1 MKLTKI
7 IAVLLLVGILFAG
20 CDVSQL
26 LESTEKEFTQG
37 DITLKLPATFMNY
50 SGTDSAKDKDFLFAS
65 SNIGVTGVK
74 EDKKELFN
82 YFGETD
88 LNGYAELIAQ
98 LYELNVTPTQKDGH
112 LTFTYQQEVGGVAY
126 TYTSVFYE
134 TASAFWNVQ
143 VYCKSA
149 EYDKNA
155 DTMWRYATSATFADS
170 GNIVDDTENTTV
182 EVTEDT
188 TAQVTEDTT
197 VEVTEAP
204 QQLPSGD
211 VTLKLNLPNDFMNY
225 SNTELSDGYAFLY
238 ANAEIGVL
246 GVQENKEELFTY
258 FDETDLEGYANLI
271 AELYELDTVPT
282 QKDGIWT
289 LTYSDDTSGDSFTYI
304 SAFYET
310 EADFWNVQAYC
321 LTKDYDK
328 YGDDLWEYITNI
340 EFIEN

>member
-7 IAVLLLVGILFAG
+7 IAVVLLVGILFAG
-20 CDVSQL
+20 CDNFQML
-26 LESTEKEFTQG
+26 THFDETEYTQG
-37 DITLKLPATFMNY
+37 DVTLKLPIGFVNY
-50 SGTDSAKDKDFLFAS
+50 SGTDSAEGKDFLFANS
-65 SNIGVTGVK
+65 SIGVTGVR
-74 EDKKELFN
+74 EDKKELFDF
-82 YFGETD
+82 FGETD
-88 LNGYAELIAQ
+88 LNGYAELIAE

-112 LTFTYQQEVGGVAY
+112 PTFTYQQEVGGVAY

-149 EYDKNA
+149 EYEKKA
-155 DTMWRYATSATFADS
+155 DFMWRYATSATFADS
-170 GNIVDDTENTTV
+170 GEVVDK
-182 EVTEDT
+182 TEDT
-188 TAQVTEDTT
+188 TEDTTEEVTEDTT
-197 VEVTEAP
+197 VEVTTEAP
-204 QQLPSGD
+204 QQQIPSGD
-211 VTLKLNLPNDFMNY
+211 VTLKVNLPSGFLNY
-225 SNTELSDGYAFLY
+225 TDTDLSEGYAFLY
-238 ANAEIGVL
+238 ANEEIGVFA
-246 GVQENKEELFTY
+246 VQENKEELFTY

-289 LTYSDDTSGDSFTYI
+289 LTYSDASSGDSFTYV

-321 LTKDYDK
+321 LTEDYDK
-328 YGDDLWEYITNI
+328 YGDDLWDYITDI

>member
-7 IAVLLLVGILFAG
+7 IAVVLLVGILFAG

-37 DITLKLPATFMNY
+37 DVTLKLPATFMNY
-50 SGTDSAKDKDFLFAS
+50 SGTDSAEGKDFLFAS

-74 EDKKELFN
+74 EDKKELFDF
-82 YFGETD
+82 FGETD
-88 LNGYAELIAQ
+88 LNGYAELIAE

-112 LTFTYQQEVGGVAY
+112 PTFTYQQEVGGVTY

-134 TASAFWNVQ
+134 TASAYWNVQ

-149 EYDKNA
+149 EYEENA

-170 GNIVDDTENTTV
+170 GEIVDK
-182 EVTEDT
+182 TEDT
-188 TAQVTEDTT
+188 TLDTSEEVTEDTT
-197 VEVTEAP
+197 VEVTTEAP
-204 QQLPSGD
+204 QQQIPSGD
-211 VTLKLNLPNDFMNY
+211 VTLKVDLPSDFLNYTGTDLAD
-225 SNTELSDGYAFLY
+225 EYAFLY
-238 ANAEIGVL
+238 VNDEIGVL
-246 GVQENKEELFTY
+246 GVQENKEELFAY

-289 LTYSDDTSGDSFTYI
+289 LTYSDASSGNSFTYV

-321 LTKDYDK
+321 MTKDYDK
-328 YGDDLWEYITNI
+328 YSDDLWNYITNI